1 MMPFKKITVFSSV
14 QKNQEIYRGLQFL
27 ESPNDCKHPVTQAG
41 RSQSPQLQL
50 LLAKFTLRVSTA
62 ALGYFQN
69 LKKNHFS
76 VLKKENKL
84 EETWLL
90 WALTGPGRLGAAGV
104 GWTRC
109 QRGRRTLVQR
119 CPLGWDQVSAAGG
132 VGWRPVKVRARGT
145 SVSFSFLKA
154 GRRANWSVTGGFL
167 CAIIGFSCKQVGMQH
182 RLLAGLMT
190 FWTTTEKIAKWL

>member
-90 WALTGPGRLGAAGV
+90 
-104 GWTRC
+104 
-109 QRGRRTLVQR
+109 
-119 CPLGWDQVSAAGG
+119 
-132 VGWRPVKVRARGT
+132 
-145 SVSFSFLKA
+145 
-154 GRRANWSVTGGFL
+154 
-167 CAIIGFSCKQVGMQH
+167 
-182 RLLAGLMT
+182 
-190 FWTTTEKIAKWL
+190 